1 MKEENGVDNQF
12 TINITIGDMDF
23 AIVGSSKLEWA
34 QETKS
39 ILMETYT
46 DLFRPTM
53 LLRFVGDSLQQL
65 WVNCNTGQEQWREVP
80 SE

>member
-1 MKEENGVDNQF
+1 
-12 TINITIGDMDF
+12 
-23 AIVGSSKLEWA
+23 
-34 QETKS
+34 
-39 ILMETYT
+39 METYT